1 MIALHVTI
9 GLIYSEA
16 MGVGESRYVAVH
28 KDDLLHVTIGLIY
41 IEAIGVG
48 ESRYVAVHKDDCI
61 TCNHRI
67 DIY

>member
-1 MIALHVTI
+1 MIV
-9 GLIYSEA
+9 
-16 MGVGESRYVAVH
+16 
-28 KDDLLHVTIGLIY
+28 LHVTIGLIY

-67 DIY
+67 NI